1 MQESVWA
8 ASPLCGQGF
17 MKRTGSSW
25 SVDLRSMTLDEFAK
39 WLNFGLDR
47 LVFDKTG
54 LTAKYDFHLEFS
66 ADQSTP
72 GFLLGGSE
80 AGDTP
85 DPMYASMFT
94 VVQQFGLKLVP
105 AKGPGNFLVIDSVER
120 PSPN

>member
-1 MQESVWA
+1 
-8 ASPLCGQGF
+8 
-17 MKRTGSSW
+17 
-25 SVDLRSMTLDEFAK
+25 MTLDEFAK

-54 LTAKYDFHLEFS
+54 LTAKYDYHLEFS

-72 GFLLGGSE
+72 GFLLGGTE

-85 DPMYASMFT
+85 DPMCASMFT

>member
-1 MQESVWA
+1 
-8 ASPLCGQGF
+8 

-72 GFLLGGSE
+72 GFLLGGTE

>member
-1 MQESVWA
+1 
-8 ASPLCGQGF
+8 
-17 MKRTGSSW
+17 
-25 SVDLRSMTLDEFAK
+25 MTLDEFAK

-72 GFLLGGSE
+72 GFLLGGTE

-85 DPMYASMFT
+85 DPM
-94 VVQQFGLKLVP
+94 
-105 AKGPGNFLVIDSVER
+105 
-120 PSPN
+120 

>member
-1 MQESVWA
+1 MHYLKVRTRIVVPLQQIGNENLQESVFA
-8 ASPLCGQGF
+8 ALPLCGQGF

-54 LTAKYDFHLEFS
+54 LTAKYDFHLGFS

-72 GFLLGGSE
+72 GFLLGGTE

-85 DPMYASMFT
+85 DP
-94 VVQQFGLKLVP
+94 V
-105 AKGPGNFLVIDSVER
+105 
-120 PSPN
+120 